1 MCPSR
6 AATILISH
14 SESGY
19 MRLSASTVSRSWA
32 RARSEFT
39 YNSRI
44 FPISS
49 DHPNVNL
56 SRKHRATRTKP
67 NIDKYHGDVDWA
79 RLPYLVPTVS
89 GQPNSGGC
97 NRNPSGIRWP
107 PSFLLASYHCLPS
120 TSTATSLVDLLVTLS
135 VISLIKMYHNAI

>member
-1 MCPSR
+1 MFTS
-6 AATILISH
+6 
-14 SESGY
+14 
-19 MRLSASTVSRSWA
+19 MDA
-32 RARSEFT
+32 RAWTLPDHASGRIT
-39 YNSRI
+39 YNRI

-49 DHPNVNL
+49 DHPNVTL

-89 GQPNSGGC
+89 SQPNSGGC